1 MKRTVG
7 GFGVDF
13 YFNDAFSTVC
23 ESKEFMK
30 DIVLLLVVH
39 GRMLVV
45 IKKLIHLE
53 EFSPLL
59 SFKSIFSLERSI
71 FCPFLRAALPDCI
84 LRQLLCSMCTLVV
97 VQCVHH
103 G

>member
-13 YFNDAFSTVC
+13 YFNDAFSTVF
-23 ESKEFMK
+23 ESNEFMK
-30 DIVLLLVVH
+30 DIVVH
-39 GRMLVV
+39 GRMFVV
-45 IKKLIHLE
+45 MKKLIHPK
-53 EFSPLL
+53 EFSPVL

-71 FCPFLRAALPDCI
+71 FCLFLRAPLPDCI

-97 VQCVHH
+97 VQCVVLL
-103 G
+103 